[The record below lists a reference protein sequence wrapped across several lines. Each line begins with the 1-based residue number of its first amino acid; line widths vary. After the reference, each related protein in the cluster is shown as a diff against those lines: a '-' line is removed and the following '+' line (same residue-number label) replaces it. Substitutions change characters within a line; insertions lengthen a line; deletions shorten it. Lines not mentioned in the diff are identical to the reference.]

1 MIISIFSIIVTILVV
16 CLFITYFK
24 NNGDKIVLKGITR
37 IGGCYF
43 GITQDQEIH
52 IYYKVRIGDIICC
65 ISTGDSSVSEMKLK
79 NELIE
84 YVRNDESK
92 EITLRSFKYPLVRNS
107 KFVKSIESEKDGT
120 FWARNTRGDTVYN
133 GKIFINDNKVYGKL
147 CGGGGIMELSTDSL
161 FDIYTVID

>member
-1 MIISIFSIIVTILVV
+1 MYAIISISSIIIILIV
-16 CLFITYFK
+16 CSFITYFK
-24 NNGDKIVLKGITR
+24 NNGDKIILKGITR

-43 GITQDQEIH
+43 GITEEQEIH

-65 ISTGDSSVSEMKLK
+65 VSTGDSSVSEMKLK
-79 NELIE
+79 SELIE
-84 YVRNDESK
+84 YVRDNESR

-120 FWARNTRGDTVYN
+120 FWARDAKGGIYI

-147 CGGGGIMELSTDSL
+147 CGGGIMELSTDSL
-161 FDIYTVID
+161 FDIYTIID